1 MHSARHLCRLPNRR
15 SAVHVRLI
23 STLAPFEESLMQR
36 SSIFAAVMVVATLAS
51 LARAAVIDFET
62 TPAAVAPTDDA
73 FLSAPYNISGGGTV
87 TFFFDANGNLS
98 YDAGIDGRPVFEA
111 YGADTSDGFANG
123 LTSIND
129 TANGG
134 LASQL
139 GSYFLRQLQPGGVPQ
154 PFIVDYNTS
163 QVITALSGE
172 IWDIDGAPG
181 NTEGWL
187 VEAARQLECPAYFAA
202 FTAGQFV
209 RAGRPALGVLVLGPA
224 QWIRQAAD
232 HVRRQQD
239 HGIGPGLQQFR
250 PHHRRAGA
258 EHAGAGR
265 DRGDGTS
272 GWAAPA
278 KPPANGSHQG
288 INPHSPV

>member
-1 MHSARHLCRLPNRR
+1 
-15 SAVHVRLI
+15 
-23 STLAPFEESLMQR
+23 MQR

-98 YDAGIDGRPVFEA
+98 YGAGIDGRPVFEA
-111 YGADTSDGFANG
+111 YGADILDGFANG
-123 LTSIND
+123 ITSIND

-154 PFIVDYNTS
+154 PFIVDYNTA

-187 VEAARQLECPAYFAA
+187 VEALDSSNALLASQLSPPGNSSALDGLPWVFSFSGLPSGFDKLRITFIGSKTMGLGLAFNNFDPTTAVPEPSTLALAA
-202 FTAGQFV
+202 IAATGL
-209 RAGRPALGVLVLGPA
+209 AGRRRLLN
-224 QWIRQAAD
+224 RQ
-232 HVRRQQD
+232 RM
-239 HGIGPGLQQFR
+239 
-250 PHHRRAGA
+250 
-258 EHAGAGR
+258 
-265 DRGDGTS
+265 DRTK
-272 GWAAPA
+272 A
-278 KPPANGSHQG
+278 
-288 INPHSPV
+288 